1 VRALALAVVLLAPLA
16 QAWPRFEDFPVP
28 RADLLPSTEV
38 KVPAEFTLDG
48 NAWRNAMG
56 KCVAEVRV
64 NFAGQY
70 YLTVNSCGTGCR
82 YYTLH
87 DLKTGRAVKM
97 TTRFDRPETA
107 PPPVVVDLETRA
119 DSRLVLAREQSF
131 EGAGCR
137 ERAFV
142 FERGQFRS
150 LAGSR
155 ACR

>member
-1 VRALALAVVLLAPLA
+1 MVLFAGLAR
-16 QAWPRFEDFPVP
+16 AWPRFEDFPVP
-28 RADLLPSTEV
+28 AAAVLPSTEV

-48 NAWRNAMG
+48 NAWRNALG
-56 KCVAEVRV
+56 KWVAEVRV
-64 NFAGQY
+64 NLAGQY

-82 YYTLH
+82 YYSLH

-97 TTRFDRPETA
+97 TTRFDRPEDS
-107 PPPVVVDLETRA
+107 PPPIVVDLETRA

-131 EGAGCR
+131 EGTACR

-142 FERGQFRS
+142 FERGQFRP
-150 LAGSR
+150 LAGTR